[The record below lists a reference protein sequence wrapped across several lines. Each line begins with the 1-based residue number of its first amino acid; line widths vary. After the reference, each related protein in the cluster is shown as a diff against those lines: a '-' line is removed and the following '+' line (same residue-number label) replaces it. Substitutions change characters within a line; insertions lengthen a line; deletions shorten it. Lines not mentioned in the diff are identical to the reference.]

1 MPKTVGYG
9 ADQLLDRAMQTIIC
23 RLYYNNRL
31 SDDSLCVLASAQA
44 AFSIPL
50 LLHFRNP
57 LTANSPRKLE
67 ISVLKHENQHASCK
81 RPIGAAVLNVS
92 SAELSKRTQDTFALP
107 SELTLKIPKAPVPQQ
122 TQTFRYKV
130 RNINAGDFSP
140 PFLFNF
146 WKEWQC
152 CCLYCFRYKQEV
164 EV

>member
-1 MPKTVGYG
+1 MGYG

-23 RLYYNNRL
+23 DFIIITGYLMTACVSWPQHRLH
-31 SDDSLCVLASAQA
+31 SP
-44 AFSIPL
+44 IPL

-81 RPIGAAVLNVS
+81 RPVGAAVLNVS
-92 SAELSKRTQDTFALP
+92 STELSKRTQNTFALP

-122 TQTFRYKV
+122 TQTFSYKV

-146 WKEWQC
+146 
-152 CCLYCFRYKQEV
+152 
-164 EV
+164 